1 MFFCFRYPTSKDPIQ
16 IYEAFAKKYVS
27 SLKVPRVC
35 SEQIKGTDQIITN
48 YLYHEYHTP
57 ILTAKVSCC
66 EYPAIA
72 NVPYIWRDIL
82 SPMLGVVSNSLTGKL
97 FFGQITNIAF

>member
-1 MFFCFRYPTSKDPIQ
+1 MKYISRYPTSNDSIQ
-16 IYEAFAKKYVS
+16 IYKAFAADYVAA
-27 SLKVPRVC
+27 LKIPRVC

-48 YLYHEYHTP
+48 YLYHGYQTP
-57 ILTAKVSCC
+57 MLTAKVSCC

-82 SPMLGVVSNSLTGKL
+82 NPMMKVVSSSLTGN
-97 FFGQITNIAF
+97 F